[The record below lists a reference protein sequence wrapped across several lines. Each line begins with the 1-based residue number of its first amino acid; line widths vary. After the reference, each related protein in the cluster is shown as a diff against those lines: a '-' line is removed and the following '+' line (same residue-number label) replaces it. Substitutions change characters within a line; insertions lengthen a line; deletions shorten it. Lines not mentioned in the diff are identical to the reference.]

1 MELLDLDKRTK
12 ALTAL
17 MQCVYALDSRDLPR
31 SPLVED
37 AFSPRFSIEELLL
50 NFKQRDAAK
59 IYNIFVE

>member
-12 ALTAL
+12 ALTSL

-37 AFSPRFSIEELLL
+37 PFSPAIL
-50 NFKQRDAAK
+50 N
-59 IYNIFVE
+59 